1 MRRLTDAQ
9 ARMLVD
15 LASGN
20 PPALT
25 PQKMRTARR
34 LEAIGLAFIE
44 FGEVRLTL
52 AGEREAA
59 GWPRLVVYDPRTTG
73 EK

>member
-1 MRRLTDAQ
+1 MRRLTGAQ

-25 PQKMRTARR
+25 AQKMRTARR
-34 LEAIGLAFIE
+34 LEAMGLVFVE
-44 FGEVRLTL
+44 FGEVRLTA
-52 AGEREAA
+52 AGEREAD
-59 GWPRLVVYDPRTTG
+59 GWPRPVVYNPRSTG
-73 EK
+73 EM